1 EKIEDG
7 YVARSTPFDE
17 NQEPSLGEV
26 LSFIQ
31 GRNEQLEFTD
41 QELVD
46 TKIALTNTTY
56 NTSEELYQDL
66 VRAFY
71 PNGVFQPT
79 EASLRSINLYN
90 EAEIEN
96 IIGDAALQADIRD
109 FIEKLK
115 NLENP
120 ILNDIPVDYDYI
132 ATSQVGINIMGKSVM
147 D

>member
-1 EKIEDG
+1 
-7 YVARSTPFDE
+7 
-17 NQEPSLGEV
+17 
-26 LSFIQ
+26 
-31 GRNEQLEFTD
+31 
-41 QELVD
+41 
-46 TKIALTNTTY
+46 Y

-66 VRAFY
+66 LRAFY

-96 IIGDAALQADIRD
+96 IVGDAALQADIRD

-115 NLENP
+115 NLEDP

-132 ATSQVGINIMGKSVM
+132 ATSQVGINILGKSVM
-147 D
+147 DNPYLNEKEALDVLAGIKDRREFQDALNDSNLEYL